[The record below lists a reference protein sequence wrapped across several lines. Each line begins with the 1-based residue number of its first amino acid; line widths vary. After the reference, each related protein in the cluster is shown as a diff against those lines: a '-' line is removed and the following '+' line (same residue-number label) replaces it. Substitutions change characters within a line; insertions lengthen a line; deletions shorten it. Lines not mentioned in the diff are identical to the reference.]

1 MNTETLYDP
10 VLRLDGPPS
19 TGCVPAIVDAAL
31 ARCFRDERRAAALP
45 HRTDAEHAVRA
56 ARLAVVADR
65 TARWWEV
72 LARWTYTPAGTVPLV
87 FVHAARVADRLRD
100 DARFWREAAADW
112 TARAEHRP
120 TSDAAGALS
129 NHHELEIAS

>member
-1 MNTETLYDP
+1 MNTFDTL
-10 VLRLDGPPS
+10 VRRLDGPPS
-19 TGCVPAIVDAAL
+19 SGCVPAIVDAAL
-31 ARCFRDERRAAALP
+31 RRCCDDRDHAFDLP
-45 HRTDAEHAVRA
+45 RRTDAEQATRA

-65 TARWWEV
+65 TARWWDV
-72 LARWTYTPAGTVPLV
+72 LARWTYTLDAAVPLV
-87 FVHAARVADRLRD
+87 FGQAAAITAARARD
-100 DARFWREAAADW
+100 DARFWRDIAADW